1 MLVKPKKPSREELA
15 KIFKDPRTLK
25 AFEQVFEILPS
36 EFNNQQQ
43 SLDDVQAIAESATAQ
58 AALAMA
64 LLYAIDELASIKAME
79 PVHQCNYQHDDLAP
93 RHESTSQDC
102 LVPRYE
108 ITTQDSLEPAQVQY
122 QELSTLEII

>member
-1 MLVKPKKPSREELA
+1 MLVRPKKPSREELA
-15 KIFKDPRTLK
+15 KIFKEPRTLK
-25 AFEQVFEILPS
+25 AFEQVFEILPN
-36 EFNNQQQ
+36 EINRQDE
-43 SLDDVQAIAESATAQ
+43 SLDEIQFQVESATAQ

-79 PVHQCNYQHDDLAP
+79 PAHQCSCQFDDLTP

-122 QELSTLEII
+122 QELSTLEIV

>member
-1 MLVKPKKPSREELA
+1 MLVRPKKPSREELA

-25 AFEQVFEILPS
+25 AFEQVFEILPT

-43 SLDDVQAIAESATAQ
+43 SLDDVQALAESATAQ

-79 PVHQCNYQHDDLAP
+79 PVHQCNCQHDDL
-93 RHESTSQDC
+93 T
-102 LVPRYE
+102 PRYE
-108 ITTQDSLEPAQVQY
+108 HTQADSPEPTHIHHH
-122 QELSTLEII
+122 EISTLEIV

>member
-1 MLVKPKKPSREELA
+1 MLVRPKKPSREELA

-25 AFEQVFEILPS
+25 AFEQVFEILPG
-36 EFNNQQQ
+36 ELNIQQE
-43 SLDDVQAIAESATAQ
+43 SIDDVQALAESAVAQ

-79 PVHQCNYQHDDLAP
+79 PVHQCNCQFDDLTP

-102 LVPRYE
+102 PVPRYE
-108 ITTQDSLEPAQVQY
+108 SITQDPLEPAHVQY
-122 QELSTLEII
+122 QELSTLEIV